1 MPNFMKIE
9 RGPDFFWLIWYGM
22 TPSHFGW
29 NTTMSSGMIAMNLRI
44 DSVKGVQI
52 PKDSTT
58 SGMK

>member
-1 MPNFMKIE
+1 
-9 RGPDFFWLIWYGM
+9 
-22 TPSHFGW
+22 
-29 NTTMSSGMIAMNLRI
+29 MSSGMIAMNLRI